1 MAKMLPWHPSGCL
14 RPEPCLAGPGVLG
27 KREPYAGAEAGA

>member
-1 MAKMLPWHPSGCL
+1 MFLGIL
-14 RPEPCLAGPGVLG
+14 LAVCVLNLVWPDREFSE